1 MQVRST
7 FNFRVEPQG
16 AGVVSVPEFVVKT
29 GSRTVKVPATQ
40 LQVRPPG
47 LPGPAPVRMTLETR
61 TNVVY
66 VGQTVTARL
75 TLMDSGDGTVAALS
89 QPQVIGESLLVE
101 PSFGRMMRQ
110 IVNQQG
116 RMQTA
121 FVTDLLFTPMREGPL
136 QVFGQAQVILGM
148 VDPNRFKGLQN
159 YYPLYDTEPVELTVQ
174 RVPDAGKL
182 PGYTGAIGQF
192 IVDPPELSAPE
203 VRVGEP
209 LLMRVIVRGDGNF
222 KRFTPPLPA
231 ADGQWQVFPAGS
243 ESGSG
248 NSMMQQGYAVFGY
261 TLVPLD
267 AQAKATPAI
276 PFSAFD
282 PETRSYVS
290 HTIPAVPVKVIEA
303 GKPTAKAADMLAP
316 SAANEDDTDATPTL
330 GGLMETAAGTNRAL
344 DPVQTHG
351 WFLALQLVPAVALAA
366 LWAWDRRRRFLEDHP
381 ELVRRRRAR
390 RAMQRELKLARQAAH
405 AGDAAGYLRAAA
417 NALREG
423 SAPHTEANPAAFV
436 ARDVVHELPHTV
448 AVGEDGALVQ
458 KLFAELDAA
467 RITGRF
473 PGREEL
479 LRHHAGV
486 ERLAQRLEE
495 RLKG

>member
-1 MQVRST
+1 M
-7 FNFRVEPQG
+7 
-16 AGVVSVPEFVVKT
+16 
-29 GSRTVKVPATQ
+29 
-40 LQVRPPG
+40 
-47 LPGPAPVRMTLETR
+47 PVRLTLETR

-66 VGQTVTARL
+66 VGQTIAARL
-75 TLMDSGDGTVAALS
+75 VVTDPGDGTVAALS

-116 RMQTA
+116 RMQAA
-121 FVTDLLFTPMREGPL
+121 FITDLLFTPMREGAL
-136 QVFGQAQVILGM
+136 EVFGQAQVILGRI
-148 VDPNRFKGLQN
+148 DPQRFGGLMGYN
-159 YYPLYDTEPVELTVQ
+159 PLYDSDPVTLTVQ

-267 AQAKATPAI
+267 AEAKATPAI

-282 PETRSYVS
+282 PETRRYVS
-290 HTIPAVPVKVIEA
+290 HTIPAMPVKVIEA
-303 GKPTAKAADMLAP
+303 GKPVAKAADVLAP
-316 SAANEDDTDATPTL
+316 SAANEDDTDATPTMAAL
-330 GGLMETAAGTNRAL
+330 IETPAATDRAL

-351 WFLALQLVPAVALAA
+351 WFLALQLAPALALA
-366 LWAWDRRRRFLEDHP
+366 GLWAWDRRRRFLEDHP
-381 ELVRRRRAR
+381 DLVRRRRAR
-390 RAMQRELKLARQAAH
+390 RAMRRELQRARRAAE
-405 AGDAAGYLRAAA
+405 AGDANEYLRAAA

-423 SAPHTEANPAAFV
+423 SAPHVEANPAAFV
-436 ARDVVHELPHTV
+436 ARDVVHELPVTV
-448 AVGEDGALVQ
+448 MMGDDGALVQ

-473 PGREEL
+473 PNREEL
-479 LRHHAGV
+479 RQHHAGV
-486 ERLAQRLEE
+486 ERLAQQLEE